1 MTFDTLD
8 LSPEL
13 LRATTDLG
21 FSEPMLVQQEVIPY
35 LSTHR
40 GDLIALSKTG
50 SGKTAAYGLPLLE
63 RIIQAKGSAP
73 CGLILTP
80 TRELAIQVQSD
91 LVALAKYTSV
101 RQILALYGGASIEEQ
116 IRQLAKG
123 YHIIVATPGRLCDL
137 LRRKAVKLRKVS
149 VVVLDEADV
158 MLDMGF
164 QRDLQEI
171 LQEIGRAHV

>member
-1 MTFDTLD
+1 MCIRD
-8 LSPEL
+8 
-13 LRATTDLG
+13 R
-21 FSEPMLVQQEVIPY
+21 
-35 LSTHR
+35 
-40 GDLIALSKTG
+40 
-50 SGKTAAYGLPLLE
+50 
-63 RIIQAKGSAP
+63 
-73 CGLILTP
+73 
-80 TRELAIQVQSD
+80 
-91 LVALAKYTSV
+91 YTSV

-137 LRRKAVKLRKVS
+137 LRRKALKLRKVS

-171 LQEIGRAHV
+171 LQAVPQQVEHWLFSATMSREVREIADNYISDAHEVQIGALNKACLL